1 MMPGGLVLH
10 NRRAVALHRVE
21 DDDRGLTL
29 GLGGQRQRGVDG
41 LDVVARNGQH
51 VPTEGGPALLL
62 RILLHDV
69 LGAAADLQAVAV
81 HERAQVIELV
91 VAAAHGALPDR
102 ALGKLAVAHD
112 GVDAVVAAIHLA
124 GKRHPDGHGQAVT
137 QRARV
142 HLDAL
147 ELVVGVA
154 DVGAAELGEA
164 GLDVVE
170 VQIALVAEHRVVGL
184 HGVALGE
191 HEAIAVGIVDG
202 LGRNVEVIGI
212 EGHEGV
218 DDRHVAADVPAGASH
233 DDIDAIAAKVP
244 TQGFKLFDSCHFYS
258 PRR

>member
-1 MMPGGLVLH
+1 M
-10 NRRAVALHRVE
+10 
-21 DDDRGLTL
+21 
-29 GLGGQRQRGVDG
+29 
-41 LDVVARNGQH
+41 
-51 VPTEGGPALLL
+51 
-62 RILLHDV
+62 
-69 LGAAADLQAVAV
+69 
-81 HERAQVIELV
+81 
-91 VAAAHGALPDR
+91 
-102 ALGKLAVAHD
+102 
-112 GVDAVVAAIHLA
+112 
-124 GKRHPDGHGQAVT
+124 T

-154 DVGAAELGEA
+154 DVGAAELREA

-191 HEAIAVGIVDG
+191 YEAIAVGIVDG
-202 LGRNVEVIGI
+202 LGRNVEVVGI
-212 EGHEGV
+212 EGHQRI
-218 DDRHVAADVPAGASH
+218 DDRHVAADVPASASH